1 MFSHRRCQFSS
12 LSQTVGSV
20 TRNAGITYDLNGR
33 PSTLTY
39 PAGFVITYEHHIDGQ
54 IESIK
59 KEY

>member
-39 PAGFVITYEHHIDGQ
+39 PAGFVITYEHHIDG
-54 IESIK
+54 
-59 KEY
+59 